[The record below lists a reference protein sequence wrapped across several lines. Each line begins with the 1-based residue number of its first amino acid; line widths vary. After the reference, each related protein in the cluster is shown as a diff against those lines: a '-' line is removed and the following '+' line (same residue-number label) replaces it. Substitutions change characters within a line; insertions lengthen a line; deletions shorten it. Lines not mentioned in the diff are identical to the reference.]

1 MALKKENQELN
12 EEQEKNQCKIHN
24 DFMTGEKPRQ
34 TEKISSRK
42 RAQKTK
48 PNSFGLWS
56 KQHKNKT
63 LKSTRVFTLERCLDV
78 ISVERVSQTR
88 NALKCM

>member
-1 MALKKENQELN
+1 MALKKENQELT
-12 EEQEKNQCKIHN
+12 EEQEKNQCKIHH

-48 PNSFGLWS
+48 PNSS
-56 KQHKNKT
+56 NRKQKQN
-63 LKSTRVFTLERCLDV
+63 LENLECSRWRDV
-78 ISVERVSQTR
+78 
-88 NALKCM
+88 CM

>member
-12 EEQEKNQCKIHN
+12 EEQEKNQCKIHH

-34 TEKISSRK
+34 TDKRFPHEKELR
-42 RAQKTK
+42 R
-48 PNSFGLWS
+48 PNLTVPIE
-56 KQHKNKT
+56 HKKT
-63 LKSTRVFTLERCLDV
+63 LKSTRVFTLERCLYV
-78 ISVERVSQTR
+78 ISVERVSQKR